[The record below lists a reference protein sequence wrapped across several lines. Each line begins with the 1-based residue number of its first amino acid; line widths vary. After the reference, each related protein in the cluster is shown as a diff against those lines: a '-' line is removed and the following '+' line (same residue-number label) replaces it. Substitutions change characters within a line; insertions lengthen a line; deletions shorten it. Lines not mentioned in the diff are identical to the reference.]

1 MDDSVRIF
9 SRTAPGLP
17 GVGCPVQPPAKQS
30 FETTGI
36 SVVTCVSNRYDTR
49 SWAGGYE
56 EPLSAGSSSL
66 GLPETS
72 QCLQCCGSPQ
82 GIYAST
88 VCDCCHLHKC
98 RELSG
103 LSTCVCADATED
115 FEKRFFKEISVRQ
128 DWLIQ
133 TCISLQHWLLPAYV
147 RGGYSILDS
156 SRFRLLT
163 PPKALPVVWRKTV
176 NCWSRVLCFAQINAR

>member
-1 MDDSVRIF
+1 MITCSSGNV
-9 SRTAPGLP
+9 SAPA
-17 GVGCPVQPPAKQS
+17 PAKQS

-147 RGGYSILDS
+147 RGGYRYWIRRVPFVNTTEGFASGVAKDCE
-156 SRFRLLT
+156 LLV
-163 PPKALPVVWRKTV
+163 PCVMLRA
-176 NCWSRVLCFAQINAR
+176 N